1 MFNGIIKHTGGF
13 VKLVPAQNNYF
24 VLTIDAP
31 TIANKLSIGDSVCV
45 NGACLTVS
53 QIQADNL
60 SFDLLQETLDKTN
73 LGDLNNDSK
82 LNLELSIKMSDY
94 MSGHLVSG
102 HVDFYT
108 ELLEIKDQEYVFALP
123 TKFQHLV
130 ASKGSITLNGVAL
143 TSCNVSDNTFSVYLI
158 PETLE
163 ATNLGILTLNSQV
176 NVEIDMLARY
186 IERILTIKK

>member
-13 VKLVPAQNNYF
+13 VKLVPGPNNYF
-24 VLTIDAP
+24 VLTINAP

-53 QIQADNL
+53 KIQADNL

-73 LGDLNNDSK
+73 LGDLNDDSQ

-102 HVDFYT
+102 HIDFYT

-123 TKFQHLV
+123 TNFQHLV

-158 PETLE
+158 PETL
-163 ATNLGILTLNSQV
+163 AVTNLGTLTPHSQV

>member
-1 MFNGIIKHTGGF
+1 
-13 VKLVPAQNNYF
+13 
-24 VLTIDAP
+24 
-31 TIANKLSIGDSVCV
+31 
-45 NGACLTVS
+45 
-53 QIQADNL
+53 
-60 SFDLLQETLDKTN
+60 
-73 LGDLNNDSK
+73 
-82 LNLELSIKMSDY
+82 